1 MKRAGV
7 MMALAAMTAVQ
18 AQAADIPPPPDPATV
33 TLPELTFTA
42 TPEIE
47 DSFDKY
53 FYFNRANT
61 SFAEAWN
68 ELMDCDLL
76 ASGLSSGVGY
86 QPVYYPYA
94 GTMAGALGGAIGN
107 VMAAAIFGSAEKR
120 RVRRVNMRRCMHYK
134 GYQRYGL
141 EKELWQKFNFE
152 EGFSTTDA
160 PERTAKLAQQAKVAS
175 GPKPTAQEL
184 GL

>member
-1 MKRAGV
+1 MKMAGV
-7 MMALAAMTAVQ
+7 LLVLTAMAAVQ
-18 AQAADIPPPPDPATV
+18 AKAADIPPPPDQATV
-33 TLPELTFTA
+33 KMPELAFTT

-53 FYFNRANT
+53 FYFNRAGTNYV
-61 SFAEAWN
+61 EAWSD
-68 ELMDCDLL
+68 LIDCDLL

-94 GTMAGALGGAIGN
+94 GTMAGAVGGAIGN
-107 VMAAAIFGSAEKR
+107 AMAAAIFGSAEKR

-152 EGFSTTDA
+152 EGFSMTDA
-160 PERTAKLAQQAKVAS
+160 PERSAKLGQQALVAA
-175 GPKPTAQEL
+175 GPKPMGKEL